1 MANVIEL
8 NWKPD
13 ERTLRH
19 FGFIA
24 VAGFGLLAVS
34 AWFEILLF
42 AFGLGGARSYVS
54 AGFGL
59 LAALSGGLSLFHPR
73 GNRPIYVATS
83 LATYPIG
90 FALSYLILGTLFYAI
105 IAPVGLVLRLFGR
118 DPLERRI
125 LPEADSY
132 WVDVPASRPRV
143 SYFKQF

>member
-13 ERTLRH
+13 KRTLRH

-24 VAGFGLLAVS
+24 VAGFGFLAVS

-42 AFGLGGARSYVS
+42 AFGLGVARTSVS
-54 AGFGL
+54 VGFGL
-59 LAALSGGLSLFHPR
+59 LAVLSGGLSLVHPR
-73 GNRPIYVATS
+73 GNLPIYLATS

-90 FALSYLILGTLFYAI
+90 FAFSYLILGTLFYAI

-132 WVDVPASRPRV
+132 WVDAPASRPRV